1 MIPSVTK
8 TLSRIGIIPV
18 VVLEDAAQA
27 VPTARALLAGGI
39 ATAEITFR
47 TDAAA
52 QSIARISKEVPE
64 LLVGAGTVTS
74 VAMARQ
80 AMEAGARYIVS
91 PGLNPEVVRWCQAH
105 ELPVLPGVTTPT
117 EIESAL
123 ALGLD
128 TLKFFP
134 AAAAGGIAM
143 LKALR
148 GPYPG
153 VRFVP
158 TGGISAQ
165 NVADYLALPNVL
177 ACGGSWMVPK
187 DLLAQG
193 DYAGI
198 TALCRKAVDAMLD
211 LRFAH
216 LGINNADEAEA
227 AQVAA
232 LFSTLLGATPADN
245 PKSTFVG
252 PHMEVI
258 KFTFRGSKGHIA
270 FYCRDIH
277 RAIYHLAQRG
287 LPANP
292 DSYEY
297 DDQGLRVFYL
307 QQEFGGFAIH
317 FVRA

>member
-1 MIPSVTK
+1 MIPSVTE

-74 VAMARQ
+74 VDMARQ

-177 ACGGSWMVPK
+177 ACGGSWMVPA
-187 DLLAQG
+187 DL
-193 DYAGI
+193 
-198 TALCRKAVDAMLD
+198 
-211 LRFAH
+211 
-216 LGINNADEAEA
+216 INEGKFDEIEKLTAEA
-227 AQVAA
+227 VA
-232 LFSTLLGATPADN
+232 LV
-245 PKSTFVG
+245 K
-252 PHMEVI
+252 EI
-258 KFTFRGSKGHIA
+258 KA
-270 FYCRDIH
+270 
-277 RAIYHLAQRG
+277 
-287 LPANP
+287 
-292 DSYEY
+292 
-297 DDQGLRVFYL
+297 
-307 QQEFGGFAIH
+307 
-317 FVRA
+317 